1 VKKSFSEDDKINPM
15 KLDSYFTFMR
25 GAKSANSKLF
35 KDFCNEAEMKK
46 NIQIVGFILSSSLR
60 YYGILFIALSA
71 VISSSCKKKIDPYAD
86 IKGNYFSINQ
96 YALDQWNTF
105 SGEPFMIIKTI
116 RINDGKPDSLLTN
129 SDTLNWAPIFK
140 VFSET
145 DISNRK
151 YLGQYT
157 FTQFDDNQDETH
169 NFYYVANDKD
179 LFTQKL
185 LLSIDQFTNKVKG
198 IYIETI
204 KKDIEGERT
213 QKLYYAPLKTIQ
225 IQTDNIPILG
235 DKKFTVV
242 QYDFLG

>member
-1 VKKSFSEDDKINPM
+1 MKNSFK
-15 KLDSYFTFMR
+15 F
-25 GAKSANSKLF
+25 
-35 KDFCNEAEMKK
+35 
-46 NIQIVGFILSSSLR
+46 
-60 YYGILFIALSA
+60 YGILFIALGA
-71 VISSSCKKKIDPYAD
+71 IISSSCKKKIDPYAD

-105 SGEPFMIIKTI
+105 SGEPIMILKTV
-116 RINDGKPDSLLTN
+116 RVNSGKIDSLLTN

-140 VFSET
+140 AFSET
-145 DISNRK
+145 DISDRK

-157 FTQFDDNQDETH
+157 FTQFDDNQDGTH
-169 NFYYVANDKD
+169 NFYYEANDKD

-185 LLSIDQFTNKVKG
+185 LLTIDQLTNKVKG

-204 KKDIEGERT
+204 TKDIEGERT

-225 IQTDNIPILG
+225 IQTDSRPILG

-242 QYDFLG
+242 QYDFVG

>member
-1 VKKSFSEDDKINPM
+1 
-15 KLDSYFTFMR
+15 
-25 GAKSANSKLF
+25 
-35 KDFCNEAEMKK
+35 MKK
-46 NIQIVGFILSSSLR
+46 TGN
-60 YYGILFIALSA
+60 YYGILFIALL
-71 VISSSCKKKIDPYAD
+71 VLICSSCKKKIDPYVD

-105 SGEPFMIIKTI
+105 SGEPIMIIKTV
-116 RINDGKPDSLLTN
+116 RINNGKTDSLLTN

-140 VFSET
+140 TFAET
-145 DISNRK
+145 DISDRK

-169 NFYYVANDKD
+169 NFYYEANDKD

-185 LLSIDQFTNKVKG
+185 LLSIDQFNNKVKG

-204 KKDIEGERT
+204 KKDISGEHT

-225 IQTDNIPILG
+225 IQTDDRPMLG
-235 DKKFTVV
+235 GKKFKVE
-242 QYDFLG
+242 QYDLMGGS